1 MKGNNDQD
9 RVHTRWSDAYPP
21 AYELAIKLRELNPP
35 PRYTSSYSLL
45 TGKMASALFRSIC
58 SIGGREGWFNNNW
71 LWRLR
76 GGLDRVLMGVGAS
89 RGRRSRSS
97 LRINDVIGFWRVED
111 LRTDSMLLLRAE
123 MKLPGKA
130 WLQFDVDPEGDKN
143 RLSVKAY
150 YQTDTLLGK
159 VYWYVFLPFHLLIFY
174 DLIRQIEKRSERSPC
189 PPGDR

>member
-111 LRTDSMLLLRAE
+111 LRTDSML
-123 MKLPGKA
+123 
-130 WLQFDVDPEGDKN
+130 F
-143 RLSVKAY
+143 
-150 YQTDTLLGK
+150 T
-159 VYWYVFLPFHLLIFY
+159 I
-174 DLIRQIEKRSERSPC
+174 
-189 PPGDR
+189 